1 MSTRTDTLGRKL
13 QVDEVTEP
21 QVVSF
26 DIVGTSSASI
36 EKQLQRLL
44 NERTISSNQGAERSC
59 VANFRIL
66 RTKKS
71 LKGQACSYRGTKN

>member
-26 DIVGTSSASI
+26 DIVA
-36 EKQLQRLL
+36 LHPPRLKKAVIAAI
-44 NERTISSNQGAERSC
+44 ERTNLSNIQGAERSC
-59 VANFRIL
+59 VAINRIL
-66 RTKKS
+66 RTEKP